1 MPKPTITSLNKE
13 IHSLDTRTTALE
25 TENRI
30 QFKDI
35 YNRFRRIENI
45 LIGAFGATFLLLIT
59 IVIRM

>member
-1 MPKPTITSLNKE
+1 MTKPTITSLNKE
-13 IHSLDTRTTALE
+13 IHSHDTRTTALE

>member
-1 MPKPTITSLNKE
+1 MSSENEMIRKDIAS
-13 IHSLDTRTTALE
+13 IDTRTTRLE
-25 TENRI
+25 TEANI

-45 LIGAFGATFLLLIT
+45 LISAFGATFLLLIT

>member
-1 MPKPTITSLNKE
+1 MTKPTITSLNKE

-35 YNRFRRIENI
+35 YNRFRRIANL

>member
-1 MPKPTITSLNKE
+1 MNKPTLN
-13 IHSLDTRTTALE
+13 SLDTRTTRLE
-25 TENRI
+25 TEANI

-45 LIGAFGATFLLLIT
+45 LISAFGATFLLLIT

>member
-1 MPKPTITSLNKE
+1 MTRPTVTSLNKE
-13 IHSLDTRTTALE
+13 IHSLDTRTIALE

>member
-1 MPKPTITSLNKE
+1 MTRPTVTSLNKE

>member
-1 MPKPTITSLNKE
+1 MTKSTITSLNKE

>member
-1 MPKPTITSLNKE
+1 MSKPSLSSLTE
-13 IHSLDTRTTALE
+13 QIHKLDTRTTSLE
-25 TENRI
+25 TEANI

-45 LIGAFGATFLLLIT
+45 LISAFGATFLLLIT

>member
-1 MPKPTITSLNKE
+1 MTKPTIASLNKE

>member
-1 MPKPTITSLNKE
+1 MTKPTVTSLNKE

>member
-1 MPKPTITSLNKE
+1 MRPTVLNLSTKVND
-13 IHSLDTRTTALE
+13 LDTRTTRLE
-25 TENRI
+25 TEANI

-45 LIGAFGATFLLLIT
+45 LISAFGATFLLLIT

>member
-1 MPKPTITSLNKE
+1 MTKPTITSLNKE

>member
-1 MPKPTITSLNKE
+1 MIKPTLN
-13 IHSLDTRTTALE
+13 SLDTRTTALE

-45 LIGAFGATFLLLIT
+45 LISAFGATFLLLIT